1 MNPETTNNEVVEVVI
16 PTEEVIVTEE
26 VVAEEMAQAPV
37 EEEAKTIPVAGSFV
51 SDNTCTSCEG

>member
-1 MNPETTNNEVVEVVI
+1 MNPETTNNEAEVVI
-16 PTEEVIVTEE
+16 PTEEVVVTEE
-26 VVAEEMAQAPV
+26 VVAEEMTQAPV